1 MSFLIHVTYASGRHR
16 TFRFPSADDRNLFAI
31 LVRALVV
38 DLALED
44 VAVAAS

>member
-1 MSFLIHVTYASGRHR
+1 MSYLIHVTYTSGFQR

-38 DLALED
+38 DLELED
-44 VAVAAS
+44 VAGVVS

>member
-1 MSFLIHVTYASGRHR
+1 MTFLIHVTYASGRLR

-38 DLALED
+38 DLELED
-44 VAVAAS
+44 VAAVAS